1 MNTIKKVFFVV
12 NCTVMVGSYAPLQL
26 PVVKN
31 ASIET
36 FKYAYI
42 SPTKEH
48 TSSSGETY
56 LRTKI
61 WTSYYWILLDN
72 LTCKPINDNELV
84 SDHERCLFS
93 IQPLT
98 SIF

>member
-1 MNTIKKVFFVV
+1 MNTIKKVFLVV

-26 PVVKN
+26 PVIVKN

-56 LRTKI
+56 WRTKYGPHI
-61 WTSYYWILLDN
+61 IG
-72 LTCKPINDNELV
+72 
-84 SDHERCLFS
+84 F
-93 IQPLT
+93 
-98 SIF
+98 F